1 MLGGDFMS
9 LKGTET
15 AKNLLASFAGESQA
29 RNRYT
34 YYASTAKKQGY
45 LQIAEIFL
53 ETAEQEKEHAKRF
66 FKFLAAELH
75 DEAIEITAA
84 YPVALSQETLDNLKS
99 AAAGEHEEWTDLYPK
114 FAETARKEGFIDVA
128 QAYENISKV
137 ENFHERRYKKLAKNI
152 ENNQVYEKPETVLW
166 KCSNCGFI
174 YEGTKAPAK
183 CPACLHDQ
191 MYFRL
196 LDQNY

>member
-1 MLGGDFMS
+1 MS

-34 YYASTAKKQGY
+34 YYASVAKKQGY

-66 FKFLAAELH
+66 FKFLAAEYK
-75 DEAIEITAA
+75 DEAIEITAS
-84 YPVALSQETLDNLKS
+84 YPVSLSTETVDNLKS

-114 FAETARKEGFIDVA
+114 FAEIARKEGFQDVA
-128 QAYENISKV
+128 LAYDNISKV
-137 ENFHERRYKKLAKNI
+137 ENFHEKRYKKLVESI
-152 ENNQVYEKPETVLW
+152 EKEQVFEKDEAVLW

-174 YEGTKAPAK
+174 YEGKKAPLK

-191 MYFRL
+191 KYFRIL
-196 LDQNY
+196 EENY

>member
-1 MLGGDFMS
+1 MS

-34 YYASTAKKQGY
+34 YYASVAKKQGY

-66 FKFLAAELH
+66 FKFLAEDYK
-75 DEAIEITAA
+75 DEAIEITAS
-84 YPVALSQETLDNLKS
+84 YPVSLSTETVDNLKS
-99 AAAGEHEEWTDLYPK
+99 AAAGENEEWTDLYPK
-114 FAETARKEGFIDVA
+114 FAEIARKEGFQDVA
-128 QAYENISKV
+128 LAYDNISKV
-137 ENFHERRYKKLAKNI
+137 ENFHEKRYRKLVESI
-152 ENNQVYEKPETVLW
+152 EKGQVFEKDEAVLW

-174 YEGTKAPAK
+174 YEGKKAPLK

-191 MYFRL
+191 KYFRIL
-196 LDQNY
+196 EENY

>member
-1 MLGGDFMS
+1 
-9 LKGTET
+9 
-15 AKNLLASFAGESQA
+15 
-29 RNRYT
+29 
-34 YYASTAKKQGY
+34 
-45 LQIAEIFL
+45 IAEIFL